1 MSGYKCVPKIW
12 LIRYTHAHTH
22 ARTQKSLWYAAQ
34 ETFIIIIII
43 IIIIISDEVSVQVPL
58 TSSSFSL
65 LRGGIF

>member
-1 MSGYKCVPKIW
+1 MI
-12 LIRYTHAHTH
+12 L
-22 ARTQKSLWYAAQ
+22 QKSLWYAAQ

-43 IIIIISDEVSVQVPL
+43 IIIISDEVSTQVPL